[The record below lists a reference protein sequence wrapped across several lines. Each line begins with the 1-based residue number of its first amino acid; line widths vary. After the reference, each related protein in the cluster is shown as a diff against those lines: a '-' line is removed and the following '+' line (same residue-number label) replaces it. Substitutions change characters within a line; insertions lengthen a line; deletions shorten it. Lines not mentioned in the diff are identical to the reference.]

1 MEHARDG
8 TGLASGFKAFLNNS
22 LGQFIPGFTFPETM
36 QSRDYVK
43 AIDILGRVGLA
54 SNQRFAITELLQI
67 SQLFPTVSIFKNPE
81 TESQKYVKI
90 KQLAKKQLKVNLEEL
105 ASGKYTDDV
114 IIRDTQYI
122 NKKIR
127 SLLLLLEGVPDTL
140 PSLSDDTVDT
150 MIQSIKKKKS
160 N

>member
-1 MEHARDG
+1 M
-8 TGLASGFKAFLNNS
+8 
-22 LGQFIPGFTFPETM
+22 
-36 QSRDYVK
+36 
-43 AIDILGRVGLA
+43 
-54 SNQRFAITELLQI
+54 
-67 SQLFPTVSIFKNPE
+67 SIFKNPE